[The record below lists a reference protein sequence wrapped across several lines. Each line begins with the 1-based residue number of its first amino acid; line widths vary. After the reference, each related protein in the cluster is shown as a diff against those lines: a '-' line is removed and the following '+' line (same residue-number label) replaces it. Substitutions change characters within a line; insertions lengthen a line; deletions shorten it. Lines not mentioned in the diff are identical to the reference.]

1 MEENTVMTKEMEN
14 TTPET
19 VTCDESYD
27 DSGSGLGGVLLGS
40 ALTIAAFGV
49 VKAGKWAWRK
59 IKGSK
64 KKDESKEEDQED
76 SESEETETSD
86 AKKKK

>member
-1 MEENTVMTKEMEN
+1 MEENTVMTEEMEN

-19 VTCDESYD
+19 VTYDESYE

-49 VKAGKWAWRK
+49 VKAGKWAWGK
-59 IKGSK
+59 IKNRK
-64 KKDESKEEDQED
+64 KKDDSKEKSES
-76 SESEETETSD
+76 SESEETETSETE
-86 AKKKK
+86 KKK